1 VGVPRPRL
9 PTLSYPQIVAEW
21 KKTVNNSWWI
31 LLALFQLANDSN
43 LQPLFVEKGFR
54 LLFCFRPTTST
65 SSLFFKG
72 MNKEISWV
80 VLHLHLSLLN
90 FLFDVNVWKK
100 KGLRKNQSNSSALS
114 YPFVCFAN
122 QVDENIKTK
131 DGSGRRRK
139 NVEPVSVNRKS
150 NRVRQEIEKSS
161 IFLFLIATN
170 DPKNKQPIQHFFRDG
185 ILFRWSYYIRVCLF
199 LFLFLF

>member
-1 VGVPRPRL
+1 MIQTYNR
-9 PTLSYPQIVAEW
+9 Y
-21 KKTVNNSWWI
+21 
-31 LLALFQLANDSN
+31 LLK
-43 LQPLFVEKGFR
+43 KGFAYYFAFAQLHRR
-54 LLFCFRPTTST
+54 LVSFLKKWIKKSAELFST
-65 SSLFFKG
+65 SICLCLTFSLMLTFG
-72 MNKEISWV
+72 
-80 VLHLHLSLLN
+80 
-90 FLFDVNVWKK
+90 KK
-100 KGLRKNQSNSSALS
+100 RRKNQSNSSALS

-150 NRVRQEIEKSS
+150 NKVRQEIEKSS

-170 DPKNKQPIQHFFRDG
+170 DPKNKQPIQHFFRDD